1 MTDKE
6 IRKLSRAELLE
17 MMIEQS
23 KELEQTRSQLAEA
36 NKKLEDRRICLDQAG
51 TIAEAAFQL
60 NGVFDAAQAAAQQ
73 YLENIRGLSERQEQ
87 ICAEMEKNT
96 RLKCE
101 AMEKETADK
110 CEAMRLE
117 AQKDVEERW
126 SEISARLENFYEAH
140 RGLKELLALTGG
152 VQLDKNEQ

>member
-6 IRKLSRAELLE
+6 IRRLSRAELLE
-17 MMIEQS
+17 MLIEQS
-23 KELEQTRSQLAEA
+23 KELEQTRIQLTEA
-36 NKKLEDRRICLDQAG
+36 KKKLEDRKICLDRAG

-87 ICAEMEKNT
+87 ICAEMERQT
-96 RLKCE
+96 RQKCE
-101 AMEKETADK
+101 AMERETEAK
-110 CEAMRLE
+110 CAAMHQE
-117 AQKDVEERW
+117 AQKGVEERW
-126 SEISARLENFYEAH
+126 EEISTRLENFYEAH

-152 VQLDKNEQ
+152 VQLDKNEK